1 MSSHDLLVYKQPLP
15 NPCLNKTHIVFVS
28 MNLCLL
34 IGEKKI
40 NRLEFWSLLCL
51 DGLIGTFQRLTGTY
65 QPRNSINV
73 AVFMIVCVRQESL
86 PLFHLLSFGLL
97 LLLLRGLC
105 QVQAELKIEEEK
117 T

>member
-1 MSSHDLLVYKQPLP
+1 
-15 NPCLNKTHIVFVS
+15 

-34 IGEKKI
+34 IGEQNQQAGI
-40 NRLEFWSLLCL
+40 LVSPLL
-51 DGLIGTFQRLTGTY
+51 GWTFQGLTGTS
-65 QPRNSINV
+65 QPGNSINV

-105 QVQAELKIEEEK
+105 QVQADLMVEEK
-117 T
+117 NLHAGLARVLLLTSRGVEAPTPLLGER

>member
-1 MSSHDLLVYKQPLP
+1 MSSHHLLVYKQPLP

-34 IGEKKI
+34 IGEQNQQAGI
-40 NRLEFWSLLCL
+40 LVSPLL
-51 DGLIGTFQRLTGTY
+51 GWTFQGLTGTS
-65 QPRNSINV
+65 QPGNSINV